1 MQVTWSGVFP
11 ALMTEFHE
19 DEALDLDSTARHIE
33 AMLDAGCT
41 GIILLGTLGEN
52 VSIAAAEKRDVLR
65 MGVETVA
72 GRVPL
77 LTGVAEYTPNVA
89 IELIRDAAKIGCD
102 GAMLLPPMVYGTA
115 PEETV
120 AHFRQCGEASDLPLM
135 IYNNPVSYK
144 TDVTPEMFAESADVP
159 ALAALKESSD
169 DTRRITDIQA
179 LTGDRYTVFCG
190 VDDLIV
196 EALSVGAAG
205 WVAGLVNAF
214 PAESVHLYNLVQAGR
229 MDEARSIY
237 RWFMPML
244 HLDCLP
250 KLVQYI
256 KLANQMTGL
265 GAEWVRRP
273 RLTLQGEERA
283 RIEEI
288 IQTGIDTRPH
298 LDTAM
303 AAA

>member
-1 MQVTWSGVFP
+1 MTVDWQGVFP

-19 DEALDLDSTARHIE
+19 DESLDLDGTARHID
-33 AMLDAGCT
+33 AMIEAGCT
-41 GIILLGTLGEN
+41 GLILLGTLGEN
-52 VSIAAAEKRDVLR
+52 VSLRAEEKREVLR
-65 MGVETVA
+65 MGVETVG

-77 LTGVAEYTPNVA
+77 LTGTAEYTAAQA
-89 IELIRDAAKIGCD
+89 IEHLEAAAKIGCD

-115 PEETV
+115 PEETLD
-120 AHFRQCGEASDLPLM
+120 HFRTCGAASALPIM
-135 IYNNPVSYK
+135 VYNNPVSYK
-144 TDVTPEMFAESADVP
+144 TDVTPEMFAELADVET
-159 ALAALKESSD
+159 LVALKESSD
-169 DTRRITDIQA
+169 DPRRITDIQA

-196 EALSVGAAG
+196 EALAVGAAG

-214 PAESVHLYNLVQAGR
+214 PHESVRLYDLARDGR
-229 MDEARSIY
+229 MAEAREIY

-265 GAEWVRRP
+265 GSEWVRRP
-273 RLTLQGEERA
+273 RLPLAGAERD
-283 RIEEI
+283 RIAAI
-288 IQTGIDTRPH
+288 IQQGIDTRPQ
-298 LDTAM
+298 LGAAM
-303 AAA
+303 AAE

>member
-1 MQVTWSGVFP
+1 MQVTWQGVFP

-19 DEALDLDSTARHIE
+19 DASLDLDSTARHIE
-33 AMLDAGCT
+33 AMIDAGCA
-41 GIILLGTLGEN
+41 GLIVLGTLGEN

-72 GRVPL
+72 GRVPI
-77 LTGVAEYTPNVA
+77 LTGVAEYTPDIA
-89 IELIRDAAKIGCD
+89 IELIRDAAKLGCD
-102 GAMLLPPMVYGTA
+102 GAMILPPMVYGTA

-120 AHFRQCGEASDLPLM
+120 AHFRACGEASELPLM

-144 TDVTPEMFAESADVP
+144 TDVSPEMFAELADVP

-169 DTRRITDIQA
+169 DPRRITDIQA
-179 LTGDRYTVFCG
+179 LTGDRYTIFCG

-196 EALSVGAAG
+196 EALAVGAAG

-214 PAESVHLYNLVQAGR
+214 PAESVRLYELVRAGR
-229 MDEARSIY
+229 MEEARAIY
-237 RWFMPML
+237 RWFMPLL

-256 KLANQMTGL
+256 KLANQMTGH
-265 GAEWVRRP
+265 GREWVRRP
-273 RLTLQGEERA
+273 RLPLAGEERA
-283 RIEEI
+283 RIEAI
-288 IQTGIDTRPH
+288 IQTGIDTRPQ
-298 LDTAM
+298 L
-303 AAA
+303 AADLAAE

>member
-1 MQVTWSGVFP
+1 MTVSWNGVFP

-19 DEALDLDSTARHIE
+19 DESLDLDSTARHIDG
-33 AMLDAGCT
+33 MIDAGCT

-52 VSIAAAEKRDVLR
+52 VSLRAEEKREVLR
-65 MGVETVA
+65 MGVDAVG

-77 LTGVAEYTPNVA
+77 LTGTAEYTAAQA
-89 IELIRDAAKIGCD
+89 IEHLSDAAKIGCD

-115 PEETV
+115 REETLD
-120 AHFRQCGEASDLPLM
+120 HFRTCGAASDLPIM

-144 TDVTPEMFAESADVP
+144 TDVTPEMFAELSDVP
-159 ALAALKESSD
+159 ALVALKESSD

-196 EALSVGAAG
+196 EAMAVGAAG

-214 PAESVHLYNLVQAGR
+214 PTESVQLYDLVKAGR
-229 MDEARSIY
+229 MEEARAIY

-265 GAEWVRRP
+265 GSEWVRRP
-273 RLTLQGEERA
+273 RMPLAGDERE
-283 RIEEI
+283 RIAAI
-288 IQTGIDTRPH
+288 IQKGIDTRPQ
-298 LDTAM
+298 LATDL
-303 AAA
+303 AAE